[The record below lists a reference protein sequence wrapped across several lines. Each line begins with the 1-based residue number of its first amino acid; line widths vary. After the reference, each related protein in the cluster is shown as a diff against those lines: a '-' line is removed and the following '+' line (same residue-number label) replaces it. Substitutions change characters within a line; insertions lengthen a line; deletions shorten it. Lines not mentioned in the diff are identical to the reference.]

1 MATVERVKGR
11 IERLHLAMQK
21 SDITKD
27 RMSEY
32 EGGIGLYRAMLISQV
47 GQAQADEFFKGLDAA
62 QKVEG

>member
-21 SDITKD
+21 NDITKD

-32 EGGIGLYRAMLISQV
+32 EGSIGLYKAMLISQV
-47 GQAQADEFFKGLDAA
+47 GQAQTDEFFRGLDAA
-62 QKVEG
+62 PKVEG